1 MDKAGTKQRLGASG
15 IAVNGDRVL
24 PTRIGNGLPEEIGW
38 WVLPCGGVDHGEHP
52 RTAAVREVFEE
63 TGLQSTIDRLVTVVS
78 DRRIISGHDLHF
90 VYAVYT
96 VTVIGGRLR
105 DEATGDTVDPS
116 WVPVNELSRLQM
128 LPLTRRILLDHFGPD
143 SVSTGNRV
151 PADLSHPPVH
161 GR

>member
-1 MDKAGTKQRLGASG
+1 MTNSRPTPNEAVTKQRLGASG

-24 PTRIGNGLPEEIGW
+24 LTRIGNGLPEEIGW
-38 WVLPCGGVDHGEHP
+38 WVLPGGGVDHGEHP
-52 RTAAVREVFEE
+52 QAAAVREVFEE
-63 TGLQSTIDRLVTVVS
+63 TGLQSTIDRLVSVVS
-78 DRRIISGHDLHF
+78 DRRMIGDHDLHF

-116 WVPVNELSRLQM
+116 WVPVNELSRLQV

-143 SVSTGNRV
+143 SISIG
-151 PADLSHPPVH
+151 S
-161 GR
+161 